1 MGIDLSRL
9 EGNLKI
15 EVYTDASLGK
25 VEEGSP
31 QAGFIVSIKDEKG
44 RHCPIIWKSRC
55 LKRIAHSTI
64 ETEALA
70 LIEGAE
76 GGMLVSEWWK
86 EIWKTE
92 IGQSDKYEIESGYCV
107 YKRIVG

>member
-1 MGIDLSRL
+1 MFVKKKMGVCLSHLKGDL
-9 EGNLKI
+9 EI

-31 QAGFIVSIKDEKG
+31 QAGFIVSMRDEKG

-55 LKRIAHSTI
+55 LKRIARSTI
-64 ETEALA
+64 ESEALA

-76 GGMLVSEWWK
+76 RRMLVSEWWK

-92 IGQSDKYEIESGYCV
+92 
-107 YKRIVG
+107 

>member
-1 MGIDLSRL
+1 M
-9 EGNLKI
+9 
-15 EVYTDASLGK
+15 
-25 VEEGSP
+25 
-31 QAGFIVSIKDEKG
+31 SIRDEKG

-55 LKRIAHSTI
+55 LKRIVHSTI

-107 YKRIVG
+107 YKRIVGREVYKGDQLGEYAGSSSYFYESRC